1 MAETIPNLDIRRF
14 YDGFN
19 APITTQDCG
28 LLCAVHNPGGK
39 PFCCDICR
47 AVPAAYH
54 QEWTYLHQHTEL
66 WHEWRGD
73 ECQAEPCDPALL
85 KEDTPEHMRL
95 LACKGPAFCER
106 EYRSS
111 SCRQFPFFPYITA
124 DDRFIGLTYDWD
136 FENLC
141 WVISN
146 LGLVTAAYRTEFIR
160 TYDEIFGL
168 WPHEYESY
176 AYLSEDMRAFFSAHR
191 RRIPILH
198 RNGGYYLLSP
208 RDERLRRV
216 QPGQL
221 RQFGPYALK

>member
-1 MAETIPNLDIRRF
+1 MPKLDIRRF
-14 YDGFN
+14 YDHFD
-19 APITTQDCG
+19 APVAALDCG
-28 LLCAVHNPGGK
+28 SMCAPHNPSGK

-54 QEWTYLHQHTEL
+54 SEWDYLQQHTDL
-66 WHEWRGD
+66 WHAWRGD
-73 ECQAEPCDPALL
+73 ECDEEPVDPSIL

-124 DDRFIGLTYDWD
+124 DDRFIGLAYDWD
-136 FENLC
+136 FKPYC

-146 LGLVTAAYRTEFIR
+146 LGAVTDQYRREFIH
-160 TYDEIFGL
+160 TYDELFAL

-176 AYLSEDMRAFFSAHR
+176 AYLSEDMRDHFIQAK

-198 RNGGYYLLSP
+198 RNGGCYLLSP
-208 RDERLRRV
+208 RDERLRKV
-216 QPGQL
+216 TPE
-221 RQFGPYALK
+221 QFPKFPPYR